1 MGEVLEHVEAPGL
14 FLDKIHELAKP
25 NAYIFVTTC
34 VNAPQ
39 IDHIY
44 LFRHLSEVADLISE
58 HGFSIVHSR
67 AIPYEGKTLQQCE
80 ERNLPINVA
89 YVLAKES
96 GHA

>member
-1 MGEVLEHVEAPGL
+1 VEAPGL

-25 NAYIFVTTC
+25 DAYIFVTTC

-44 LFRHLSEVADLISE
+44 LFRHLSEVAHLIRE
-58 HGFSIVHSR
+58 HGFSIVRSK

-80 ERNLPINVA
+80 VLNLPINVA
-89 YVLAKES
+89 YVLSKETS
-96 GHA
+96 QA